1 MGLPRLNQGVG
12 RTVFLSGS
20 SRQMHFLAS
29 VPFSIF
35 QASIGRSNPRCN
47 AIFHILTF
55 LLSLLRLMTHIVPSG
70 SDGKESACNA
80 KHSGLDPWVRKIP
93 WRRAWQPTPAL
104 LPGESHGQKSLV
116 DYSPWGHK
124 ESDMTEAAEHT
135 RARPQAR
142 DCTGTTVMTQA
153 PLLILRSADKSFN
166 PICYSASFHSS
177 LQSEW
182 ISRTFLQSLRE
193 MGTSGIHWQTSFYCT
208 SNTVLFFFI

>member
-1 MGLPRLNQGVG
+1 MANCHTLSGLISTIQSIIWNSLSLEGQKLKMGLPRLNQGVG

-20 SRQMHFLAS
+20 SREMHFLAS

-55 LLSLLRLMTHIVPSG
+55 LLSLLRLMTHIIPSG

-116 DYSPWGHK
+116 DYSPWSCK
-124 ESDMTEAAEHT
+124 ELDTTE
-135 RARPQAR
+135 RLSMQA
-142 DCTGTTVMTQA
+142 
-153 PLLILRSADKSFN
+153 
-166 PICYSASFHSS
+166 
-177 LQSEW
+177 
-182 ISRTFLQSLRE
+182 
-193 MGTSGIHWQTSFYCT
+193 
-208 SNTVLFFFI
+208 

>member
-1 MGLPRLNQGVG
+1 MANCHTLSGLISTIQSIIWNSLSLEGQKLKMGLPRLNQGVG

-20 SRQMHFLAS
+20 SREMHFLAS

-55 LLSLLRLMTHIVPSG
+55 LLSLLRLMTHIIPSG

-80 KHSGLDPWVRKIP
+80 KDSGLDPWVRKIP
-93 WRRAWQPTPAL
+93 WRRAWQPTSAL

-135 RARPQAR
+135 HARTQAR

-153 PLLILRSADKSFN
+153 PQV
-166 PICYSASFHSS
+166 P
-177 LQSEW
+177 
-182 ISRTFLQSLRE
+182 
-193 MGTSGIHWQTSFYCT
+193 
-208 SNTVLFFFI
+208 